1 MEYIDFEASV
11 SDEDANLKFSS
22 DDEKNND
29 KRSFIDGSS
38 EVGDQEPNFFGKFF
52 NQTRDP
58 AEAVFDE
65 DESHLDTRDLQ
76 PEMFSIE
83 ERSLMSLKEAVNVQN
98 SLKKAFCPFMVT

>member
-1 MEYIDFEASV
+1 M
-11 SDEDANLKFSS
+11 
-22 DDEKNND
+22 
-29 KRSFIDGSS
+29 DGSS
-38 EVGDQEPNFFGKFF
+38 EVGDQEPNFFRKFS